1 MNKPKSYS
9 KEFKFKV
16 ALEMVRGD
24 LSIAEIISKYQVPRS
39 VLGRWK
45 KQLLDNG
52 ASIFKSSN
60 ENSNS
65 ATNNAAEIEK
75 LHATIGKLKVE
86 NDFLHCVSARLKL

>member
-39 VLGRWK
+39 VLGIWPPVTVTQFSWK
-45 KQLLDNG
+45 L
-52 ASIFKSSN
+52 
-60 ENSNS
+60 
-65 ATNNAAEIEK
+65 
-75 LHATIGKLKVE
+75 VP
-86 NDFLHCVSARLKL
+86 FLFL